1 MRRFA
6 TNDRLVTALCTTQL
20 IFDLFEDDDYHKV
33 DVEVEVEARAD
44 DKRTAT
50 SYVW

>member
-1 MRRFA
+1 MK
-6 TNDRLVTALCTTQL
+6 L

-33 DVEVEVEARAD
+33 DVEVKLEGVD
-44 DKRTAT
+44 GTQVAT